1 MKISWSDFRSLR
13 KSFSYAIRGVVYCI
27 GNERNM
33 RVHLAV
39 AVNILLFALIYGLS
53 RIEYILLFIVIGL
66 VLLCE
71 MVNTSIETLVN
82 LGSPAYHN
90 LARIAKDVA
99 AGAVFVVAII
109 AIIVG
114 AILFSELDRLLEA
127 FSKIWSNPILI
138 SLFLMLLIGGFL
150 FVFKGIKIKI
160 PKKSTKIDKVKI
172 YTPKNKNKF

>member
-1 MKISWSDFRSLR
+1 MRISWSEFRSLK
-13 KSFSYAIRGVVYCI
+13 KSFSYAVRGVVYCI

-33 RVHLAV
+33 RIHLAV
-39 AVNILLFALIYGLS
+39 ATNMVLFALIYKLS
-53 RIEYILLFIVIGL
+53 RTEYILLFIIIGL

-71 MVNTSIETLVN
+71 MINTSIETLVN

-109 AIIVG
+109 SIIVG
-114 AILFSELDRLLEA
+114 LMLFGNLDRLLLA
-127 FSKIWSNPILI
+127 FSEIFSNPLLI
-138 SLFLMLLIGGFL
+138 ISFLGLLIGGFF
-150 FVFKGIKIKI
+150 FVFKGIKFKI